1 MSTFA
6 GVKHLADRVRQF
18 LLAATIMI
26 GAAFVVPASAQT
38 EGDSVEL
45 SLLTCTPNQKI
56 YGLYG
61 HTAIRLHYLNNGADW
76 AFNYGVFNFKTSFF
90 ALRFLFGLTDYELA
104 VMPMEYFRQ
113 EYTRMKCRVTEQ
125 VLNLTP
131 AEKARMVAALEEN
144 YLPQNRVYRYN
155 YFYDNCTTRARDM
168 IERNVDGKVDYGY
181 PNNGTDKEPSY
192 REMVHAHT
200 AQHPW
205 AALGNDLC
213 LGFKADRPTTWR
225 EQQFLPENLMRDL
238 SKAKFVS
245 PNGEERPA
253 VAATNIIV
261 EGGTQ
266 VVEKE
271 FPLNPTESAALLLA
285 ITLFVSAFELKR
297 HKTLRLYDTLI
308 MALQGVSGIILTAM
322 FFSEHPTTSTN
333 LQILLLNP
341 IPLFFLHK
349 ALKGKARVWWKTETV
364 LIMVFVVG
372 AFLQDYAE
380 GMEIVA
386 LCLLLRCAMHLYAG
400 RALHVKE

>member
-6 GVKHLADRVRQF
+6 DVKHLADRVRQF

-61 HTAIRLHYLNNGADW
+61 HTAIRLHHINDGADL

-181 PNNGTDKEPSY
+181 SNGEADEGPSY

-200 AQHPW
+200 ARHPW

-225 EQQFLPENLMRDL
+225 ERQFLPENLMRDL

-245 PNGEERPA
+245 PNGKERPA

-271 FPLNPTESAALLLA
+271 FPLTPTESGALLLA
-285 ITLFVSAFELKR
+285 LTLFVSAFELKR
-297 HKTLRLYDTLI
+297 HKTLRIYDTLI

-322 FFSEHPTTSTN
+322 LFSEHPTTSTN

-349 ALKGKARVWWKTETV
+349 ALKGKARLWWKTETLLV
-364 LIMVFVVG
+364 MVFVVG

-380 GMEIVA
+380 GMEVVA

>member
-6 GVKHLADRVRQF
+6 DVKHLADRVRQF

-61 HTAIRLHYLNNGADW
+61 HTAIRLHHINDGADW

-181 PNNGTDKEPSY
+181 SNGEADEGPSY

-225 EQQFLPENLMRDL
+225 ERQFLPENLMHDL

-245 PNGEERPA
+245 PNGKERPA

-271 FPLNPTESAALLLA
+271 FPLTPTESAALLLA
-285 ITLFVSAFELKR
+285 LTLFVSAFELKR
-297 HKTLRLYDTLI
+297 HKTLRIYDTLI

-322 FFSEHPTTSTN
+322 LFSEHPTTSTN

-349 ALKGKARVWWKTETV
+349 ALKGKARLWWKTETLLV
-364 LIMVFVVG
+364 MVFVVG

-380 GMEIVA
+380 GMEMVA

>member
-6 GVKHLADRVRQF
+6 DVKHLADRVRHI

-26 GAAFVVPASAQT
+26 GAAIVVPASAQT

-45 SLLTCTPNQKI
+45 SLLTCTANQKI

-61 HTAIRLHYLNNGADW
+61 HTAIRLHHLNNGADW

-181 PNNGTDKEPSY
+181 PDGEADKEPSY

-225 EQQFLPENLMRDL
+225 ERQFLPENLMRDL

-271 FPLNPTESAALLLA
+271 FPLTPTESAALLLA

-349 ALKGKARVWWKTETV
+349 ALKGKARVWWKTETLFV
-364 LIMVFVVG
+364 IVFVAG